1 MQTKNNSIYEY
12 ISNFPENIQNIL
24 TEIRTI
30 IQEIAP
36 DATEKISYGIPT
48 FYLNDNLVHFAA
60 YKNHIGF
67 YPGAS
72 GIEKFQKEISIYKN
86 SKGTIQFPLNEDLPI
101 DLIKKIVAFRI
112 NENKKMTLSLETP
125 ALLFSATSLI
135 LLAYTNRFLTIAQIV
150 RGLKKNYDDN
160 QNKSILLEIKNL
172 NLRLT
177 LIRYMQL
184 FGVMC
189 LFLSVFAMLLLYI
202 NQSTIGIYIF
212 GASLLSLL
220 ISLGISFWEISI
232 SVNALRV
239 HLKDLS
245 EDIE

>member
-1 MQTKNNSIYEY
+1 
-12 ISNFPENIQNIL
+12 
-24 TEIRTI
+24 
-30 IQEIAP
+30 
-36 DATEKISYGIPT
+36 
-48 FYLNDNLVHFAA
+48 
-60 YKNHIGF
+60 
-67 YPGAS
+67 
-72 GIEKFQKEISIYKN
+72 
-86 SKGTIQFPLNEDLPI
+86 
-101 DLIKKIVAFRI
+101 
-112 NENKKMTLSLETP
+112 MTLSLETP

-150 RGLKKNYDDN
+150 RSLKKNYEDN
-160 QNKSILLEIKNL
+160 HNKSILLEIKNL

-189 LFLSVFAMLLLYI
+189 LFLSVLAMLLLYVD
-202 NQSTIGIYIF
+202 QETIGIYVF
-212 GASLLSLL
+212 GASLLCLL

-245 EDIE
+245 EDVE